1 MIGYN
6 TRVYN
11 YSNLKPI
18 DKVIIEF
25 MIDQVEALELVMS
38 DLEYDKKDALTLI
51 DQAKF
56 ECAEEYLEEAHD
68 QMVGNIIEAI
78 VGIIDAYKEDVP
90 EIDTDDYFYGCDRI
104 EDEKEINISEE
115 LITSNAEKKDAEGK
129 YITTEIPTGATELK
143 DENGVV
149 KGYTTSKTTY
159 GAFKGYQV
167 EIATDKDFTNIVKT
181 VTTDSNGAI
190 KVSDLSQGAYFM
202 RLKRPVKDTFISE
215 TKTAD
220 GKTIVN
226 VPTEDD
232 LVSYDD
238 LDPIYSQV
246 YEGEV
251 ATGTIVLPN
260 LKYGRTI
267 KLVETKAPN
276 GYYFDDPNMVIIPK
290 APYGVTRMLNYRTNK
305 EIIITK
311 TGVKV
316 GETCKAR

>member
-115 LITSNAEKKDAEGK
+115 LITSNAEKKDA
-129 YITTEIPTGATELK
+129 
-143 DENGVV
+143 D
-149 KGYTTSKTTY
+149 
-159 GAFKGYQV
+159 
-167 EIATDKDFTNIVKT
+167 
-181 VTTDSNGAI
+181 
-190 KVSDLSQGAYFM
+190 
-202 RLKRPVKDTFISE
+202 
-215 TKTAD
+215 
-220 GKTIVN
+220 
-226 VPTEDD
+226 
-232 LVSYDD
+232 
-238 LDPIYSQV
+238 
-246 YEGEV
+246 
-251 ATGTIVLPN
+251 
-260 LKYGRTI
+260 
-267 KLVETKAPN
+267 
-276 GYYFDDPNMVIIPK
+276 
-290 APYGVTRMLNYRTNK
+290 
-305 EIIITK
+305 
-311 TGVKV
+311 
-316 GETCKAR
+316 